1 MFQCSWPISLL
12 VFSVRTTNY
21 PRFLNVS
28 VFNKASHILG
38 FRDFLVLKELSL
50 DWKLAARGWRRL
62 TPEDVNKVRP
72 IIGSEKVS
80 TDVTS
85 PTKKKRQF
93 I

>member
-1 MFQCSWPISLL
+1 M
-12 VFSVRTTNY
+12 
-21 PRFLNVS
+21 
-28 VFNKASHILG
+28 FNKASHILG
-38 FRDFLVLKELSL
+38 VRDFLVLKELSL
-50 DWKLAARGWRRL
+50 DWKLAARGWRKL

-72 IIGSEKVS
+72 IIGSERVS